1 MGNTCSCRKKT
12 FLSDSNPKFCA
23 EKTRTT
29 ADSGP
34 RECPSTVMVKAN
46 STKEVTNSENQKVA
60 HAEVVKE
67 YKVFPPIRKT
77 GDTLPHIS
85 YRPNSVWGGSVHSF
99 LATVNQDSDAID
111 DLITGRRRK
120 SQSIG
125 PLLLTNSELRRHS
138 KDSGGWKRES
148 FSIECSAE
156 KDRNRKRRLSNSKE
170 SSKITN
176 QS

>member
-1 MGNTCSCRKKT
+1 MGNICSCQKKT

-29 ADSGP
+29 AESGP

-46 STKEVTNSENQKVA
+46 STKEVTNSENQKVT

-67 YKVFPPIRKT
+67 YKVLSPIRKT

-125 PLLLTNSELRRHS
+125 PLLLTHSELRRHS
-138 KDSGGWKRES
+138 KDSVGWKRES
-148 FSIECSAE
+148 ISIECSVE
-156 KDRNRKRRLSNSKE
+156 KDRNRKRRLSVRNNSVVV
-170 SSKITN
+170 
-176 QS
+176 

>member
-1 MGNTCSCRKKT
+1 MGNTCSCQKKT

-29 ADSGP
+29 AESGP

-67 YKVFPPIRKT
+67 YKVLPPIRKT

-111 DLITGRRRK
+111 DLITGKAKRVTTKCLKRCYDNRVK
-120 SQSIG
+120 FLLVIPTSITQRYK
-125 PLLLTNSELRRHS
+125 L
-138 KDSGGWKRES
+138 
-148 FSIECSAE
+148 
-156 KDRNRKRRLSNSKE
+156 
-170 SSKITN
+170 
-176 QS
+176 